1 MADDDMTIP
10 STITSHSTGETDRF
24 RTSDDLRRALAELA
38 AAPRDSGRVALM
50 VRRMDQGRREVAD
63 RLPLTLE
70 AGVPGDA
77 WSRQRRPDP
86 DAQIAV
92 MQADVA
98 HMIAHGQPLELFGDQ
113 LFLELD
119 LSVDNL
125 PPGSRLQVGR
135 ATLEV
140 TPMPHNGCRKFRARF
155 GLDAV
160 ELVSDPQLRHRNL
173 RGIYMRVVVPGEVAV
188 GDSVAVISRPISESI
203 RT

>member
-1 MADDDMTIP
+1 MENCHDDM
-10 STITSHSTGETDRF
+10 SITSDSTGDADRF
-24 RTSDDLRRALAELA
+24 RTADDLRRVLAELP
-38 AAPRDSGRVALM
+38 AAPKDSGRVASI
-50 VRRMDQGRREVAD
+50 VRRMDQGQREAPD
-63 RLPLTLE
+63 RLQLTPE

-98 HMIAHGQPLELFGDQ
+98 RLIANGQPLELFGDQ

-125 PPGSRLQVGR
+125 PPGSRLRVGR
-135 ATLEV
+135 ATVEV

-155 GLDAV
+155 GPDAV
-160 ELVSDPQLRHRNL
+160 GLDSDPQLRHRNL
-173 RGIYMRVVVPGEVAV
+173 RGIYLRVVEPGDVAI
-188 GDSVAVISRPISESI
+188 DDPVAVISRAQKLEI
-203 RT
+203 RN

>member
-1 MADDDMTIP
+1 MSIT
-10 STITSHSTGETDRF
+10 STITSHSTGDVDRF
-24 RTSDDLRRALAELA
+24 RTSDDLRRALAELPV
-38 AAPRDSGRVALM
+38 APRDSGRVALM
-50 VRRMDQGRREVAD
+50 VRRVDQGRREVTD

-98 HMIAHGQPLELFGDQ
+98 TMIGHGQPLELFGDQ

-125 PPGSRLQVGR
+125 PPGSRLDVGR

-155 GLDAV
+155 GLDAL

-173 RGIYMRVVVPGEVAV
+173 RGVYMRVVVPGEVAV
-188 GDSVAVISRPISESI
+188 GDSVAVISRSI

>member
-1 MADDDMTIP
+1 
-10 STITSHSTGETDRF
+10 
-24 RTSDDLRRALAELA
+24 LRRALADLP
-38 AAPRDSGRVALM
+38 AAPKDIGRVASI
-50 VRRMDQGRREVAD
+50 VRRMDLGRREAPD
-63 RLPLTLE
+63 RLQLTPE

-98 HMIAHGQPLELFGDQ
+98 RLIANGQPLELFGDQ

-125 PPGSRLQVGR
+125 PPGSRLRVGD
-135 ATLEV
+135 ATMEV
-140 TPMPHNGCRKFRARF
+140 TPMPHNGCGKFRARF
-155 GLDAV
+155 GPDAV

-173 RGIYMRVVVPGEVAV
+173 RGIYLRVVEPGDVAIGDPV
-188 GDSVAVISRPISESI
+188 GVISRTN